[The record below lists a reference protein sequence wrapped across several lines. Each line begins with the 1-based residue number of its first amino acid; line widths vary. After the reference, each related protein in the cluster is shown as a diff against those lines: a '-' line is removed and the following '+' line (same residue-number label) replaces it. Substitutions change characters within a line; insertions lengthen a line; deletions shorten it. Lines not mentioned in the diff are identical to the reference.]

1 MAVELRLLGTVEATA
16 DGRSLDLGP
25 VRQRCVLAALAVG
38 AGNPT
43 SLEQLAD
50 RVWAERLPS
59 SGQKVLYGY
68 LSRLRRT
75 FEAVGVTI
83 ERRSGGYVLTVDDG
97 AVDLH
102 RFRALVAEARCGKSD
117 DEALAL
123 YDQALGLWRGEAV
136 MDLDTPWF
144 AALRGELATERLVVQ
159 LDHAEVGLRCGR
171 HAELLPVLSAQAT
184 RHPLDERLAGLLML
198 ALYHSGRQADALE
211 HYELTRKRLAEELGV
226 DPGRQL
232 RQAHLDVLAAEEP
245 GAPVTPNAVPRQLPA
260 PPHWFTGRTGEL
272 AQLDQAIGTGSTVVI
287 STIGGMGGIG
297 KTYLALQWAYRN
309 LHHYPDGQLFVN
321 LGGFDPSGEPVSTA
335 AAVRRFLDA
344 LGVVAEAIPADVES
358 QLGMFRG
365 LVADRRMLIVL
376 DNARD
381 TAQVAPLLPGGTS
394 CTVLVTSRH
403 RLGGLVAAHGAQP
416 LALGGFDPADARA
429 LLTRRLGPAKVAAEP
444 AAIDELVRHCAGLPL
459 ALGIVAARAANHPDF
474 GLAAVADEMAPASTR
489 LDALDVGELA
499 ANLRAA
505 FTASYNALGAG
516 AALMFCQLGLAPGP
530 DISVSA
536 AASLFGSPVTE
547 AVSGL
552 RELETAHLVQQHLPG
567 RYRMHDLIAL
577 YAAEQARRHLDQVQ
591 RTQAS
596 QRLRDFYIYTAYAGE
611 RLLDPDRPAIELP
624 ALPPSCAPRQHRD
637 VAHALAW
644 LEGEHATTLAMLAAL
659 ADTGDHAGTWRLAW
673 SLGTF
678 QWRRGHVADNVE
690 TWRMG
695 LAAARA
701 LGDLSMLS
709 QAHRRLGLAFARAN
723 EHERAVK
730 QLQQAI
736 DVAERADDPAG
747 LSLNHQSF
755 AWVCARQ
762 GRDAEALLHAERA
775 LRLLPPAAVDA
786 NSLNLVGW
794 YKARAGEFE
803 QALEYCGA
811 ALTAGRLEGNVE
823 VEADTLDSLGFIEHN
838 LGRHD
843 EAVRH
848 CRQAATLFGQ
858 LGNEYELANTLDILG
873 RSLCALGQDAEAD
886 ATWRRALTLFEAQHR
901 TSDAT
906 RIRRQLAG
914 FDQRTAEASARTPIE
929 GLAKLH

>member
-1 MAVELRLLGTVEATA
+1 MAVELRLLGAVEATA
-16 DGRSLDLGP
+16 NGRTLDLGP
-25 VRQRCVLAALAVG
+25 ARQRCVLVALAVG

-43 SLEQLAD
+43 SLDQLAD

-59 SGQKVLYGY
+59 GGRKVLYGY
-68 LSRLRRT
+68 LSRLRRI
-75 FEAVGVTI
+75 FEDVGVTI

-102 RFRALVAEARCGKSD
+102 RFRTLVAGARCAESD
-117 DEALAL
+117 EESLAL
-123 YDQALGLWRGEAV
+123 YDQALGLWYGEAV
-136 MDLDTPWF
+136 ADLDTPWF
-144 AALRGELATERLVVQ
+144 VALRGELATERLAVQ
-159 LDHAEVGLRCGR
+159 LDHAEVALRCGR
-171 HAELLPVLSAQAT
+171 HAELLPALSTLAMG
-184 RHPLDERLAGLLML
+184 HPLDERLAGLLML
-198 ALYHSGRQADALE
+198 ALHQSGRQADALE
-211 HYELTRKRLAEELGV
+211 RYELTRKRLADELGI

-232 RQAHLDVLAAEEP
+232 REAHLVVLAAEP
-245 GAPVTPNAVPRQLPA
+245 AGAPVTTNAVPRQLPA
-260 PPHWFTGRTGEL
+260 PPRWFIGRTGEL
-272 AQLDQAIGTGSTVVI
+272 AQLDQAIVAGSTVVI

-309 LHHYPDGQLFVN
+309 LHRYPDGQLFVN
-321 LGGFDPSGEPVSTA
+321 LGGFDGTGEPVSTA

-344 LGVVAEAIPADVES
+344 LGVVAGAIPADVDS
-358 QLGMFRG
+358 QLGMYRG

-416 LALGGFDPADARA
+416 LALGGFDPGDARA
-429 LLTRRLGPAKVAAEP
+429 LLTCRLGQDKVAAEP
-444 AAIDELVRHCAGLPL
+444 AAVDELVRHCAGLPL
-459 ALGIVAARAANHPDF
+459 ALGIVAARAASHPDF
-474 GLAAVADEMAPASTR
+474 GLAAVADEMAPASAR
-489 LDALDVGELA
+489 LDALDVGELT

-505 FTASYNALGAG
+505 FTASYNALSDGV
-516 AALMFCQLGLAPGP
+516 ALMFCQLGLVPGP

-536 AASLFGSPVTE
+536 AASLFGLPGT
-547 AVSGL
+547 AAASGL
-552 RELETAHLVQQHLPG
+552 RELEAAHLVQQHLPG
-567 RYRMHDLIAL
+567 RYRMHDLITL

-596 QRLRDFYIYTAYAGE
+596 QRLSDFYIHTAYAGE

-624 ALPPSCAPRQHRD
+624 APPPSCTPERHRD
-637 VAHALAW
+637 VTEALAW
-644 LEGEHATTLAMLAAL
+644 LETEHPAALAMLATL
-659 ADTGDHAGTWRLAW
+659 ARAGDHARTWRLAW

-678 QWRRGHVADNVE
+678 QWRRGHVADNLE
-690 TWRMG
+690 TWRVA

-723 EHERAVK
+723 EHEPAVE
-730 QLQQAI
+730 QLRQAV
-736 DVAERADDPAG
+736 DVAERAGDPAD
-747 LSLNHQSF
+747 LSVNHQSF

-775 LRLLPPAAVDA
+775 LRLLPQAAVDA

-794 YKARAGEFE
+794 YKARSGQFE
-803 QALEYCGA
+803 QALEYCEA
-811 ALTAGRLEGNVE
+811 ALTACRREGNRE
-823 VEADTLDSLGFIEHN
+823 VEADTLDSLGFIAHN
-838 LGRHD
+838 LGRHN
-843 EAVRH
+843 EAVAH
-848 CRQAATLFGQ
+848 YRQAATLFSQ
-858 LGNEYELANTLDILG
+858 LGHVYELANTFDILG
-873 RSLCALGQDAEAD
+873 RSLCSLGQGAEAD
-886 ATWRRALTLFEAQHR
+886 AIWRRALALFEAQHR

-906 RIRRQLAG
+906 RIRRQLRG
-914 FDQRTAEASARTPIE
+914 FERRTAVASARTPIE

>member
-16 DGRSLDLGP
+16 DGRPLDLGP

-38 AGNPT
+38 AGQPT

-59 SGQKVLYGY
+59 SGHKVLYGY

-75 FEAVGVTI
+75 FEALGVAI
-83 ERRSGGYVLTVDDG
+83 ERRSGGYVLTVGDG

-102 RFRALVAEARCGKSD
+102 RFRALVAEARSGKSD
-117 DEALAL
+117 DEVLAL

-144 AALRGELATERLVVQ
+144 AALRGELATERLAVQ
-159 LDHAEVGLRCGR
+159 LDHAEVALRRGR
-171 HAELLPVLSAQAT
+171 HAELLPALSALAT

-211 HYELTRKRLAEELGV
+211 HYELTRKRLADELGV

-232 RQAHLDVLAAEEP
+232 RQAHLDVLAAP
-245 GAPVTPNAVPRQLPA
+245 GTPVTVNAIPRQLPA
-260 PPHWFTGRTGEL
+260 APHWFTGRTDEL
-272 AQLDQAIGTGSTVVI
+272 ARLDQAIGSGSPVVI

-309 LHHYPDGQLFVN
+309 LDLYPDGQLFVN
-321 LGGFDPSGEPVSTA
+321 LGGFDPSGEPVTTA

-344 LGVVAEAIPADVES
+344 LGVPAEAIPADVES
-358 QLGMFRG
+358 QLGLFRG

-381 TAQVAPLLPGGTS
+381 TAQVAPLLPGGAT

-429 LLTRRLGPAKVAAEP
+429 LLTRRLGPAKVAAES
-444 AAIDELVRHCAGLPL
+444 AAIDDLVRHCAGLPL
-459 ALGIVAARAANHPDF
+459 ALGIVAARAAGHPDF
-474 GLAAVADEMAPASTR
+474 GLAAVADEMASASTR

-505 FTASYNALGAG
+505 FTASYSALSDD

-530 DISVSA
+530 DISATA
-536 AASLFGSPVTE
+536 AASLFGSAAPV
-547 AVSGL
+547 AMIGL
-552 RELETAHLVQQHLPG
+552 RELEAAHLVQQHLPG
-567 RYRMHDLIAL
+567 RYRMHDLISL
-577 YAAEQARRHLDQVQ
+577 YANEQAHRELDEAQRR
-591 RTQAS
+591 QAS
-596 QRLRDFYIYTAYAGE
+596 RRLRDFYIHTAYAGE
-611 RLLDPDRPAIELP
+611 RLLDPDRPAIELS
-624 ALPPSCAPRQHRD
+624 ALPPSCLPRKHRD
-637 VAHALAW
+637 VAHALDW
-644 LEGEHATTLAMLAAL
+644 LEAEHATTLAMLTAL
-659 ADTGDHAGTWRLAW
+659 AAAGDHAGTWRLAW

-690 TWRMG
+690 TWRMA

-701 LGDLSMLS
+701 LDDLGMIS
-709 QAHRRLGLAFARAN
+709 QAHRRLGLAFARAK
-723 EHERAVK
+723 EHDRAVA
-730 QLQQAI
+730 QLRQAVE
-736 DVAERADDPAG
+736 VAERADDPAE

-775 LRLLPPAAVDA
+775 LHLLPKADVDA

-794 YKARAGEFE
+794 YKARAGQYE
-803 QALEYCGA
+803 QALEYCNA
-811 ALTAGRLEGNVE
+811 ALTAGRCEGNVE

-848 CRQAATLFGQ
+848 CREAAALFTQ
-858 LGNEYELANTLDILG
+858 LGNLYELANTLDILG
-873 RSLCALGQDAEAD
+873 RSLSALGQQAEA
-886 ATWRRALTLFEAQHR
+886 ASTWRRALTLFEAQHR
-901 TSDAT
+901 GSDAT
-906 RIRRQLAG
+906 RIRQQLAE
-914 FDQRTAEASARTPIE
+914 FDQLPAATLIQTPIQ
-929 GLAKLH
+929 GSAKVQ